1 MTGIGPALL
10 AGLMPLTIKMQL
22 RKIFKSKKAHS
33 SSTHIAI
40 GFAVLFVLYLLNQNY
55 EWVDVTALS
64 YLQIIFI
71 GFITWI
77 YSQMPDMDLPNSKI
91 SRYATMLGIGLIIY
105 SLIQGDKILGIWTAI
120 ILGVFRLEQHRTVIH
135 SLIAGIIISL
145 PLYLFNPVYGIIA
158 LIMFLAHIISENEF
172 SIWAEKDWRV
182 FK

>member
-55 EWVDVTALS
+55 KWVDVTALS

-105 SLIQGDKILGIWTAI
+105 SLIQGDKILG
-120 ILGVFRLEQHRTVIH
+120 VFRLVQHRTVIH